1 MYPVMLNIKNQ
12 DCLVVGGGAVALR
25 KVEGLLCDGAL
36 VTVVSPEPDPHLK
49 ELAGKGEIVIEKREY
64 VSGEAADYSLVFAT
78 TDDREVNREVYR
90 DASGAGVWVNVA
102 DDPEL
107 CTFHLPSRL
116 KRGSFQLAIA
126 SAGEAP
132 FVVRRMRQMLERRFG
147 EEWTAWIDAASRF
160 RNCVREAG
168 IDASVQEK
176 CFDRFFSE
184 TVDQDNVRARV
195 PTAEEQAQWLSATD
209 RSRGVRPGALPDGP
223 GAPTYGIETIPDD
236 TRTGFVSLVGAGPG
250 DPGLMTLKGMRR
262 IMNADAV
269 VYDRLAATSLPC
281 DLSPGVGLFPV
292 GKTAGHHP
300 VPQEEINAL
309 LVRLGKEGKKVVR
322 LKGGDPYVF
331 GRGGEEAEALAD
343 AGIRFEVVPCATA
356 AVAVTAYAGIPV
368 THRNEVVRVT
378 MVTAH
383 ESSKENGPQVRW
395 DLIAADPHACLLG
408 YMGVTS
414 LPQVTEKLLE
424 AGMKP
429 DTPAAL
435 IERGTTS
442 AQKVVISSIRHLH
455 EEGIRQG
462 IKPPALFAVGPV
474 VRHSEM
480 LDWFSTRSLSGERI
494 VALSPAEWIREDL
507 EYFGAEVVEVTTP
520 VTPAARI
527 VLSALPL
534 TGCIVRSTEE
544 VEALDEEADTAGWG
558 PEVIAWC
565 RGPETAARAGKKGWR
580 NIVEL
585 DSESFGEN
593 LIASMI
599 AGRNS

>member
-49 ELAGKGEIVIEKREY
+49 ELAGNGEIVIEKREY

-168 IDASVQEK
+168 IDESVQEK
-176 CFDRFFSE
+176 CFDRFFHE
-184 TVDQDNVRARV
+184 TVDQENVRARV
-195 PTAEEQAQWLSATD
+195 PTEREQEAWLSTTD
-209 RSRGVRPGALPDGP
+209 NENDPVCRGKARLAHSHRPGAPSHMPD
-223 GAPTYGIETIPDD
+223 AS
-236 TRTGFVSLVGAGPG
+236 TGFVSLVGAGPG
-250 DPGLMTLKGMRR
+250 DPGLMTLKGKRR

-281 DLSPGVGLFPV
+281 DLSPGVELFPV

-309 LVRLGKEGKKVVR
+309 LVRLGKDGKKVVR

-442 AQKVVISSIRHLH
+442 AQKVVISSIGDLH

-507 EYFGAEVVEVTTP
+507 ECFGAEVVEVPTP

-534 TGCIVRSTEE
+534 TGCIVCSTEE

-599 AGRNS
+599 AGRNT